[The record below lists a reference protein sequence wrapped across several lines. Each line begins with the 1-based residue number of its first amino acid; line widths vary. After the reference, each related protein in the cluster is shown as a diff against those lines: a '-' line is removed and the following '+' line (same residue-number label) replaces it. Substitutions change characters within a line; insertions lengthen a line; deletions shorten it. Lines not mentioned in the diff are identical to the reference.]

1 MFSLLWSA
9 VTISS
14 EIFLKDKNLKD
25 LSLKQR
31 KNFYLLPDLPPE
43 VLHIGVVEAF
53 SRADRIGRDPRG
65 ESVQLLNSE
74 CSCKNQQMFRK
85 NFVKNVHV

>member
-1 MFSLLWSA
+1 MF
-9 VTISS
+9 
-14 EIFLKDKNLKD
+14 IF
-25 LSLKQR
+25 
-31 KNFYLLPDLPPE
+31 LLPDLPPE

-65 ESVQLLNSE
+65 ESVQFLNGK

-85 NFVKNVHV
+85 NLVKNVHV